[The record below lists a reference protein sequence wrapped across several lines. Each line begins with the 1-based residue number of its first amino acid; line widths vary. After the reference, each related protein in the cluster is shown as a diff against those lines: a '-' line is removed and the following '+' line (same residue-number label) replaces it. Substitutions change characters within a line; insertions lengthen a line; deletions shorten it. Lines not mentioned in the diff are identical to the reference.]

1 MHKSFS
7 IDFTFRPAIAFDLDD
22 TLVHATPIA
31 PKKVNVHDYFTIT
44 VHRRKMYVQ
53 KRPNLHNFLERI
65 AKLYDIYFFTSS
77 TPRYANLIIDKIMP
91 DVKND
96 HRFYRNSCIDN
107 LGYYI
112 KDLNI
117 LKRPIKHILL
127 VDDSSGS
134 ALKNPKN
141 LVKVR
146 PWNGEKN
153 DTVLKD
159 LSFILESIAFEKDIR
174 TSFIEA
180 VKNGNFD
187 GIGTF

>member
-77 TPRYANLIIDKIMP
+77 TKGSFVENL
-91 DVKND
+91 
-96 HRFYRNSCIDN
+96 
-107 LGYYI
+107 
-112 KDLNI
+112 
-117 LKRPIKHILL
+117 
-127 VDDSSGS
+127 
-134 ALKNPKN
+134 A
-141 LVKVR
+141 
-146 PWNGEKN
+146 E
-153 DTVLKD
+153 
-159 LSFILESIAFEKDIR
+159 R
-174 TSFIEA
+174 TSFDLFPCP
-180 VKNGNFD
+180 KNK
-187 GIGTF
+187 